1 MGGGRMGKN
10 SYQTWASSSSIMF
23 NGDVLMLEC
32 WCPIICAV
40 RKVNSLKK
48 PKKGFLCLSFVKG
61 LFNNGYVLFNVMHF
75 YCLLILIFLCA
86 R

>member
-10 SYQTWASSSSIMF
+10 SYQTWASSSSIIF

-40 RKVNSLKK
+40 RKSILSKNLRRAFYACPLSKVYLTMVMCCLM
-48 PKKGFLCLSFVKG
+48 LC
-61 LFNNGYVLFNVMHF
+61 
-75 YCLLILIFLCA
+75 IFIVY
-86 R
+86 